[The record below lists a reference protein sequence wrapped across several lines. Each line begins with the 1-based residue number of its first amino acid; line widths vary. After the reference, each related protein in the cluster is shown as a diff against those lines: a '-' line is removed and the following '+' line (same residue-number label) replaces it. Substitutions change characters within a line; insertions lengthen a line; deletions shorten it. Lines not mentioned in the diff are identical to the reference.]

1 MAPMR
6 RGGAKLSLTSNVA
19 KGLLLGALAV
29 GPAAAQG
36 TGGADAAA
44 EDPIEQLADRGLR
57 LFQAGDFKGAVKAYR
72 EAYQF
77 EPVGALLYNI
87 AFIYDKKLQ
96 DYQLALDY
104 YRRFVNAPDADQ
116 GTRISAY
123 ERIIEIRDL
132 IEEQEKAR
140 GGTGNAGNQGTN
152 PGTPTPPPPPPES
165 NQALIGWIVA
175 GSGAGVAI
183 LGGVFGLLASQ
194 THADFEEANAA
205 DRPGLRDT
213 GESQALIADIGM
225 GVGAAAI
232 ITGLV
237 LVFTAPDAPET
248 TESTGVQIG
257 PSATGF
263 GLSIGGAF

>member
-87 AFIYDKKLQ
+87 AFIYDKKLE

-132 IEEQEKAR
+132 LEELKEVK
-140 GGTGNAGNQGTN
+140 GGTGAEGGGDD
-152 PGTPTPPPPPPES
+152 PPPTKPPPPPPES
-165 NQALIGWIVA
+165 NQALVGWIVT
-175 GSGAGVAI
+175 GTGAGVAI

-205 DRPGLRDT
+205 DRPDLRET

-237 LVFTAPDAPET
+237 LVLTAPDAPET
-248 TESTGVQIG
+248 TEATGVHIG

>member
-87 AFIYDKKLQ
+87 AFIYDKKLE

-116 GTRISAY
+116 STRISAY

-132 IEEQEKAR
+132 LEEGVDEGGETGSQG
-140 GGTGNAGNQGTN
+140 GGTTT
-152 PGTPTPPPPPPES
+152 TPPPPPPPPPES
-165 NQALIGWIVA
+165 NQALVGWIVA
-175 GSGAGVAI
+175 GTGAGVAI
-183 LGGVFGLLASQ
+183 VGGVFGLLASQ

-205 DRPGLRDT
+205 DRPDLRET

-248 TESTGVQIG
+248 TEATGVHIG